1 MEKPAF
7 RLIGLAFHG
16 KTTNKNNQSEKDC
29 GDLWQKFEQEK
40 IAARIPGK
48 LSETVYA
55 VYFDYESD
63 ENGRF
68 SYFIGCKAD
77 DKILLPEGLDELYI
91 PAQHYEQVTAKGV
104 MTGCITE
111 AWQKVWD
118 TIKNRKFGYDF
129 EVYDERS
136 RDWNDATVDICISI
150 QD

>member
-7 RLIGLAFHG
+7 RLIGLNLDR
-16 KTTNKNNQSEKDC
+16 KTTNKNKQSEKDC
-29 GDLWQKFEQEK
+29 GNLWQKFEQEK
-40 IAARIPGK
+40 TATLIPGK
-48 LSETVYA
+48 LSDEVYA

-63 ENGRF
+63 EKGAF

-77 DKILLPEGLDELYI
+77 ETTPLPEGLDELHI
-91 PAQHYEQVTAKGV
+91 PAQDYEQITARGV
-104 MTGCITE
+104 MTGCVTE

-136 RDWNDATVDICISI
+136 RDWNDATVDIFIALR
-150 QD
+150 D